1 MALTDIVFLD
11 TDINSMN
18 INVTLGTFYSP
29 NDITYVDSDISS
41 MIMALPYNSLSQV
54 QNFIISVPEND
65 LYMLRFVKGKYYA
78 FIG

>member
-1 MALTDIVFLD
+1 M
-11 TDINSMN
+11 
-18 INVTLGTFYSP
+18 G
-29 NDITYVDSDISS
+29 DISS